1 MRHSTLCIGL
11 SAVVLAGCA
20 HAREEVRATTVTA
33 EPATETIEREVLA
46 IDSAPPPEV
55 VPVARPRLART
66 ITLGQGA
73 EQPYIPAAPPQA
85 RTGSASASANVI
97 VNNNVIVQGGA
108 PAYYGGGYGY
118 GRATSFY
125 GGESRSFGTTPSTPP
140 QWGATGWEGAR
151 RTAAPGQTP
160 AVGGNWSPAPSYGPA
175 QMK

>member
-1 MRHSTLCIGL
+1 MGL
-11 SAVVLAGCA
+11 FAVLLAGCA
-20 HAREEVRATTVTA
+20 HVREEVRSTRTTSTVTA
-33 EPATETIEREVLA
+33 EPAPETIEREVIA

-55 VPVARPRLART
+55 VPVARPRLAQT

-85 RTGSASASANVI
+85 RAGSASSNVV
-97 VNNNVIVQGGA
+97 VNNTIVVQGGA
-108 PAYYGGGYGY
+108 PAYYGGYGY
-118 GRATSFY
+118 GRAPSFY
-125 GGESRSFGTTPSTPP
+125 GGGESRSFGTRPSTTP

-160 AVGGNWSPAPSYGPA
+160 AIGGNWSPAPSYGPA